1 MKKLFG
7 VVSLFLCVFF
17 ASCGFNNQSGSIEF
31 SIPLDDIARLSEQN
45 SSRAAGPGEEYVFL
59 LQVKGSRK
67 YYKSKIQTFEL
78 DDSFFRGR
86 SQPVNMKMS
95 SLPSDQTYTVLFDMF
110 MQDPYSNQAYHEC
123 TGKTEGVTVTPG
135 KTEEVNLKASYV
147 SPHESYVSLKIDF
160 VRPSQTTSGDAGMF
174 SQVNLEKKSNKL
186 YYGSQ
191 EIKDIYFVRDSNS
204 HFTDSSFKYKLN
216 YVAGASTTSY
226 DLKFEDDVCSIKD
239 FLLGQSYLYTTCI
252 SVEKGDLAFAIS
264 IPYIEMTGDSSHGF
278 DPSLLGYKKLVF
290 TKVETNSDGSNRYC
304 SIIPFAD
311 MNILDD
317 HNEVLTKPV
326 DEETILAFMNIS
338 DYGNNPI
345 RSISRFYYMLYN
357 YSEFAEGETYAGNQC
372 ITLPPNYYGNYNL
385 WLPFNDLP
393 NGSEDKKYV
402 MFFFDITSDSLTYEM
417 YCIPRGNLCV
427 REVDEFKTYGFAK
440 VSNWAYEK
448 GESTD
453 PWVYELKVPLVK
465 PSGNPISEIANGNKV
480 TVTVIGDFNPGFYGT
495 PFYLTGE
502 IYDTVYYDGSYF
514 HPLKNDD
521 YDEESLE
528 ESDRNNLSILVNNNS
543 ISSSFRFRAI
553 TGLPPGNDHDIYLK
567 CQAPC
572 VDNTEYPMILI
583 NADIYGSVTD
593 DL

>member
-160 VRPSQTTSGDAGMF
+160 ARPSQTTSGDAGMF

-278 DPSLLGYKKLVF
+278 DPSLLGYQKLIF

-417 YCIPRGNLCV
+417 YCIPAGNLCV
-427 REVDEFKTYGFAK
+427 REDDEFKTYGFAK
-440 VSNWAYEK
+440 VSNWAYEQ
-448 GESTD
+448 EQSTD
-453 PWVYELKVPLVK
+453 PWVYELKVPLVDNGGVPLSGLEDGK
-465 PSGNPISEIANGNKV
+465 TVKVNVAGTFYSGSETPSE
-480 TVTVIGDFNPGFYGT
+480 
-495 PFYLTGE
+495 LTGE
-502 IYDTVYYDGSYF
+502 IFDGIYSNGTRY
-514 HPLKNDD
+514 HPLKNDF
-521 YDEESLE
+521 YDDQSLPNHN
-528 ESDRNNLSILVNNNS
+528 RLSIPVNEFDVSGTFEFYS
-543 ISSSFRFRAI
+543 II
-553 TGLPPGNDHDIYLK
+553 NLPEGDDHEIYLQ
-567 CQAPC
+567 CRVPC
-572 VDNTEYPMILI
+572 GEYQDKPMILTR
-583 NADIYGSVTD
+583 ADIFGFVTSN
-593 DL
+593 